1 MRHSIIDMKKY
12 FIIIVLF
19 SFQHL
24 YSEDKSKILFAMNKY
39 NEAFI
44 LADYD
49 QIIESFIFPVSI
61 ITSERM
67 LSIDTK
73 FGIRFVYKK
82 IRGDLPEF
90 YSYSKWNE
98 IDIQLIDKNIAIVK
112 ASFSRYDKNEKKF
125 YDGNG
130 IYQLKKSDNTW
141 KIFSLIP
148 FQSFE
153 TF

>member
-1 MRHSIIDMKKY
+1 MIKKY
-12 FIIIVLF
+12 FVLILFF

-24 YSEDKSKILFAMNKY
+24 HSADRSEILLAMDKY

-49 QIIESFIFPVSI
+49 QIIENFTFPVSI

-73 FGIRFVYKK
+73 FGLQFVYKK

-90 YSYSKWNE
+90 YSYSKWNN
-98 IDIQLIDKNIAIVK
+98 IDIQVMDKNIAIVR
-112 ASFSRYDKNEKKF
+112 ASFSRYDKDEKKF
-125 YDGNG
+125 YDGSS
-130 IYQLKKSDNTW
+130 IYQLKKIDKVW

-148 FQSFE
+148 FQSIE
-153 TF
+153 TL

>member
-1 MRHSIIDMKKY
+1 MIKKY
-12 FIIIVLF
+12 FVLILFF

-24 YSEDKSKILFAMNKY
+24 HSADRSEILLAMDKY

-49 QIIESFIFPVSI
+49 QIIENFTFPVSI
-61 ITSERM
+61 ITSDRM

-73 FGIRFVYKK
+73 FGLRFVYKK

-90 YSYSKWNE
+90 YSYSKWNN
-98 IDIQLIDKNIAIVK
+98 IDIQVMDKNIAIVS
-112 ASFSRYDKNEKKF
+112 ASFSRYDNDGKKF
-125 YDGNG
+125 YDGRG
-130 IYQLKKSDNTW
+130 IYQLKKINEVW

-148 FQSFE
+148 FQSIE
-153 TF
+153 TL

>member
-1 MRHSIIDMKKY
+1 MKKY

-19 SFQHL
+19 FFQHL
-24 YSEDKSKILFAMNKY
+24 YSEDKSEILSTMNKY

-61 ITSERM
+61 ITSERI

-73 FGIRFVYKK
+73 LGLRFVYKK

-90 YSYSKWNE
+90 YSYSKWNK

-112 ASFSRYDKNEKKF
+112 ASFSRYDKNQKK
-125 YDGNG
+125 
-130 IYQLKKSDNTW
+130 IYE
-141 KIFSLIP
+141 IFLRL
-148 FQSFE
+148 
-153 TF
+153 

>member
-1 MRHSIIDMKKY
+1 MIKKY
-12 FIIIVLF
+12 FVLILFF
-19 SFQHL
+19 SLQHL
-24 YSEDKSKILFAMNKY
+24 HSADRSEILLAMDKY

-44 LADYD
+44 SADYD
-49 QIIESFIFPVSI
+49 QIIENFTFPVSI

-73 FGIRFVYKK
+73 FGLRFVYKR

-90 YSYSKWNE
+90 YSYSKWNN
-98 IDIQLIDKNIAIVK
+98 IDIQVIEKNIAIVK
-112 ASFSRYDKNEKKF
+112 ASFSRYDKNENKF

-130 IYQLKKSDNTW
+130 IYQLKKLNNEW

-148 FQSFE
+148 FQSIE
-153 TF
+153 TL

>member
-1 MRHSIIDMKKY
+1 MRKY
-12 FIIIVLF
+12 YIIVLLF
-19 SFQHL
+19 SFQLLFSENKSEIL
-24 YSEDKSKILFAMNKY
+24 YAMDKY

-44 LADYD
+44 LADYNR
-49 QIIESFIFPVSI
+49 IIENFIFPVSI
-61 ITSERM
+61 ITSEKI

-73 FGIRFVYKK
+73 LGLRFVYIK

-130 IYQLKKSDNTW
+130 IYQLKKSDNKW
-141 KIFSLIP
+141 KIFSMIP

-153 TF
+153 TL

>member
-1 MRHSIIDMKKY
+1 MIKKY
-12 FIIIVLF
+12 FILIFLTSLQF
-19 SFQHL
+19 LHSD
-24 YSEDKSKILFAMNKY
+24 DKSEILFAMSKY

-73 FGIRFVYKK
+73 LGLRFVYKK
-82 IRGDLPEF
+82 IRGDLPKF
-90 YSYSKWNE
+90 YSYSKWNK

-112 ASFSRYDKNEKKF
+112 AGFSRFDKNDKKF

-130 IYQLKKSDNTW
+130 IYQLKKSDNKW
-141 KIFSLIP
+141 RIFSMIP

-153 TF
+153 TL

>member
-1 MRHSIIDMKKY
+1 MIKKY
-12 FIIIVLF
+12 FVLILFF

-24 YSEDKSKILFAMNKY
+24 YSVDRSEILLAMDKY

-44 LADYD
+44 SADYD
-49 QIIESFIFPVSI
+49 QIIENFTFPVSI
-61 ITSERM
+61 ITTERM

-73 FGIRFVYKK
+73 LGLRFVYKR

-90 YSYSKWNE
+90 YSYSKWNN
-98 IDIQLIDKNIAIVK
+98 IDMQVIEKNIAIVK
-112 ASFSRYDKNEKKF
+112 ASFSRYDKNENKF

-130 IYQLKKSDNTW
+130 IYQLKKLNNEW

-148 FQSFE
+148 FQSIE
-153 TF
+153 TL

>member
-1 MRHSIIDMKKY
+1 MIKKY
-12 FIIIVLF
+12 LVLILCF
-19 SFQHL
+19 SFQQL
-24 YSEDKSKILFAMNKY
+24 ESAEKSEILLAMDKY

-49 QIIESFIFPVSI
+49 QIIENFTFPVSI
-61 ITSERM
+61 ITSDRM

-73 FGIRFVYKK
+73 FGLRFVYKK

-90 YSYSKWNE
+90 YSYSKWNN
-98 IDIQLIDKNIAIVK
+98 IDIQVMDKNIAIVR
-112 ASFSRYDKNEKKF
+112 ASFSRYDKDEKKF

-130 IYQLKKSDNTW
+130 IYQLKKIDKQW

-148 FQSFE
+148 FQSIE
-153 TF
+153 TL

>member
-1 MRHSIIDMKKY
+1 MIKKY
-12 FIIIVLF
+12 FVLILFF

-24 YSEDKSKILFAMNKY
+24 HSADRSEILLAMDKY

-49 QIIESFIFPVSI
+49 QIIENFTFPVSI
-61 ITSERM
+61 ITSDRM

-73 FGIRFVYKK
+73 FGLRFVYKK

-90 YSYSKWNE
+90 YSYSKWDK

-112 ASFSRYDKNEKKF
+112 ASFSRYDKNKKKF
-125 YDGNG
+125 YSGNG
-130 IYQLKKSDNTW
+130 IYQLKKSDKKW

-148 FQSFE
+148 FQSYE
-153 TF
+153 TL

>member
-1 MRHSIIDMKKY
+1 MKKY
-12 FIIIVLF
+12 FIIIF
-19 SFQHL
+19 FCFQHL
-24 YSEDKSKILFAMNKY
+24 YSEDKSEILFAMNKY

-44 LADYD
+44 LADYN

-73 FGIRFVYKK
+73 LGLRFVYKK

-90 YSYSKWNE
+90 YSYSKWNK
-98 IDIQLIDKNIAIVK
+98 IDIQLIDKNVAIVK
-112 ASFSRYDKNEKKF
+112 ASFSRYDKNGNKF

-130 IYQLKKSDNTW
+130 IYQLKKFNNKW
-141 KIFSLIP
+141 KIFSMIP

-153 TF
+153 NL

>member
-1 MRHSIIDMKKY
+1 MIKKY
-12 FIIIVLF
+12 LVLILCF
-19 SFQHL
+19 SFQQL
-24 YSEDKSKILFAMNKY
+24 ESAEKSEILLAMDKY

-49 QIIESFIFPVSI
+49 QIIENFIFPVSI
-61 ITSERM
+61 ITSDRM

-73 FGIRFVYKK
+73 FGLRFVYKR

-90 YSYSKWNE
+90 YSYSKWNN
-98 IDIQLIDKNIAIVK
+98 IDIQVIEKNIAIVK
-112 ASFSRYDKNEKKF
+112 ASFSRYDKNENKF

-130 IYQLKKSDNTW
+130 IYQLKKLNNEW

-148 FQSFE
+148 FQSIE
-153 TF
+153 TL

>member
-1 MRHSIIDMKKY
+1 MIKKY
-12 FIIIVLF
+12 FVLILFF

-24 YSEDKSKILFAMNKY
+24 YSADRSEILLAMDKY

-49 QIIESFIFPVSI
+49 QIIENFTFPVSI

-73 FGIRFVYKK
+73 FGLRFVYKK

-90 YSYSKWNE
+90 YSYSKWNN
-98 IDIQLIDKNIAIVK
+98 IDIQVMDKNIAIVR
-112 ASFSRYDKNEKKF
+112 ASFSRYNKDEKKF
-125 YDGNG
+125 YDGSG
-130 IYQLKKSDNTW
+130 IYQLKKIDKVW

-148 FQSFE
+148 FQSIE
-153 TF
+153 TL

>member
-1 MRHSIIDMKKY
+1 MKKY
-12 FIIIVLF
+12 FVIIVLF
-19 SFQHL
+19 YFQHL
-24 YSEDKSKILFAMNKY
+24 YSQDKNEILFAMDKY

-49 QIIESFIFPVSI
+49 QIIESFIFPVSL

-73 FGIRFVYKK
+73 LGLRFIYKK

>member
-1 MRHSIIDMKKY
+1 MKKY

-19 SFQHL
+19 CFQHL
-24 YSEDKSKILFAMNKY
+24 YSEDKSEILFAMDKY

-61 ITSERM
+61 ITSERI

-73 FGIRFVYKK
+73 LGLRFVYKK

-90 YSYSKWNE
+90 YSYSKWNK

-130 IYQLKKSDNTW
+130 IYQLKKSDNSW

-153 TF
+153 TL

>member
-1 MRHSIIDMKKY
+1 MKKY
-12 FIIIVLF
+12 FILILLF
-19 SFQHL
+19 SFDHL
-24 YSEDKSKILFAMNKY
+24 FSEDRTEILFAMDKY

-44 LADYD
+44 SADYD
-49 QIIESFIFPVSI
+49 QIIENFTFPVSI

-73 FGIRFVYKK
+73 FGLRFVYKR

-90 YSYSKWNE
+90 YSYSKWNN
-98 IDIQLIDKNIAIVK
+98 IDIQVIEKNIAIVK
-112 ASFSRYDKNEKKF
+112 ASFSRYDKNENKF

-130 IYQLKKSDNTW
+130 IYQLKKINNEW

-148 FQSFE
+148 FQSIK
-153 TF
+153 TL

>member
-1 MRHSIIDMKKY
+1 MIKKY
-12 FIIIVLF
+12 FVLILFF

-24 YSEDKSKILFAMNKY
+24 YSVDRSEILLAMDKY

-49 QIIESFIFPVSI
+49 QIIENFTFPVSI
-61 ITSERM
+61 ITSDRM

-73 FGIRFVYKK
+73 FGLRFVYKK

-90 YSYSKWNE
+90 YSYSKWNN
-98 IDIQLIDKNIAIVK
+98 IDIQVIEKNIAIVK
-112 ASFSRYDKNEKKF
+112 ASFSRYDKNENKF

-130 IYQLKKSDNTW
+130 L
-141 KIFSLIP
+141 SLIHI
-148 FQSFE
+148 
-153 TF
+153 

>member
-1 MRHSIIDMKKY
+1 MIKKY
-12 FIIIVLF
+12 LVLILCF

-24 YSEDKSKILFAMNKY
+24 HSADRSEILLAMDKY

-49 QIIESFIFPVSI
+49 QIIENFTFPVSI
-61 ITSERM
+61 ITSDRM

-73 FGIRFVYKK
+73 FGLRFVYKK

-90 YSYSKWNE
+90 YSYSKWNN
-98 IDIQLIDKNIAIVK
+98 IDIQVMDKNIAIVR
-112 ASFSRYDKNEKKF
+112 ASFSRYDKDEKKF
-125 YDGNG
+125 YDGRG
-130 IYQLKKSDNTW
+130 IYQLKKINEVW

-148 FQSFE
+148 FQSIE
-153 TF
+153 TL

>member
-1 MRHSIIDMKKY
+1 MKKY
-12 FIIIVLF
+12 FIIIF
-19 SFQHL
+19 FCFQHL
-24 YSEDKSKILFAMNKY
+24 YSEDKSEILFAMNKY

-49 QIIESFIFPVSI
+49 QIIESFTFPVSI

-73 FGIRFVYKK
+73 LGLRFVYKK

-90 YSYSKWNE
+90 YSYSKWNK
-98 IDIQLIDKNIAIVK
+98 IDIQLIDKNVAIVK
-112 ASFSRYDKNEKKF
+112 ASFSRYDKNGKKF

-130 IYQLKKSDNTW
+130 IYQLKKFNNKW
-141 KIFSLIP
+141 KIFSMIP

-153 TF
+153 NL

>member
-1 MRHSIIDMKKY
+1 MIKKY
-12 FIIIVLF
+12 FVLILFF
-19 SFQHL
+19 SFQYLHSADR
-24 YSEDKSKILFAMNKY
+24 SEILLAMDKY

-49 QIIESFIFPVSI
+49 QIIENFTFPVSI

-73 FGIRFVYKK
+73 FGLRFVYKK

-90 YSYSKWNE
+90 YSYSKWNK
-98 IDIQLIDKNIAIVK
+98 IDIQLIDKNIAIVN
-112 ASFSRYDKNEKKF
+112 ASFSRYDKDDEKF
-125 YDGNG
+125 YDGSG
-130 IYQLKKSDNTW
+130 IYQLKKVDTEW

-148 FQSFE
+148 FLSIE
-153 TF
+153 TL

>member
-1 MRHSIIDMKKY
+1 MKKN
-12 FIIIVLF
+12 FIIIVLLCIQYLF
-19 SFQHL
+19 SGDR
-24 YSEDKSKILFAMNKY
+24 SEIRIAMDNY

-49 QIIESFIFPVSI
+49 QIIENFIFPVSI
-61 ITSERM
+61 ITSDKM

-73 FGIRFVYKK
+73 LGLRFVYKK
-82 IRGDLPEF
+82 IRGDLPKF

-98 IDIQLIDKNIAIVK
+98 IDIQVIDKHLAIVK
-112 ASFSRYDKNEKKF
+112 ASFSRFDKNDKKF

-130 IYQLKKSDNTW
+130 IYQLKKSDDQW

-148 FQSFE
+148 FQSIENF
-153 TF
+153 

>member
-1 MRHSIIDMKKY
+1 MKKY
-12 FIIIVLF
+12 FIIIF
-19 SFQHL
+19 FCFQHL
-24 YSEDKSKILFAMNKY
+24 YSEDKSEILFAMNKY

-44 LADYD
+44 LADYN

-73 FGIRFVYKK
+73 LGLRFVYKK

-90 YSYSKWNE
+90 YSYSKWNK
-98 IDIQLIDKNIAIVK
+98 IDIQLIDKNVAIVK
-112 ASFSRYDKNEKKF
+112 ASFSRYDKNGKKF

-130 IYQLKKSDNTW
+130 IYQLKKFNNKW
-141 KIFSLIP
+141 KIFSMIP
-148 FQSFE
+148 FQSFK
-153 TF
+153 TL

>member
-1 MRHSIIDMKKY
+1 MIKKY
-12 FIIIVLF
+12 LVLILCS

-24 YSEDKSKILFAMNKY
+24 HSADRSEILLAMDKY

-49 QIIESFIFPVSI
+49 QIIENFTFPVSI
-61 ITSERM
+61 ITSDRM

-73 FGIRFVYKK
+73 FGLRFVYKK

-90 YSYSKWNE
+90 YSYSKWNN
-98 IDIQLIDKNIAIVK
+98 IDIQVMDKNIAIVR
-112 ASFSRYDKNEKKF
+112 ASFSRYDKDEKKF

-130 IYQLKKSDNTW
+130 IYQLKKIDKQW

-148 FQSFE
+148 FQSIE
-153 TF
+153 TL

>member
-1 MRHSIIDMKKY
+1 MKKY
-12 FIIIVLF
+12 FIIIF
-19 SFQHL
+19 FCFQHL
-24 YSEDKSKILFAMNKY
+24 YSEDKSEILFAMDKY

-73 FGIRFVYKK
+73 LGLRFVYKK

-98 IDIQLIDKNIAIVK
+98 IDIQLIDKNVAIVK
-112 ASFSRYDKNEKKF
+112 ASFSRYDKNGKKF

-130 IYQLKKSDNTW
+130 IYQLKKFNNKW
-141 KIFSLIP
+141 KIFSMIP
-148 FQSFE
+148 FQSFK
-153 TF
+153 TL

>member
-1 MRHSIIDMKKY
+1 MIKKY
-12 FIIIVLF
+12 LVLILCF
-19 SFQHL
+19 SFQQL
-24 YSEDKSKILFAMNKY
+24 ESAEKSEILLAMDKY

-49 QIIESFIFPVSI
+49 QIIENFIFPVSI
-61 ITSERM
+61 ITSDRM

-73 FGIRFVYKK
+73 FGLRFVYKK

-90 YSYSKWNE
+90 YSYSKWNN
-98 IDIQLIDKNIAIVK
+98 IDIQVMDKNIAIVS
-112 ASFSRYDKNEKKF
+112 ASFSRYDKDEKKF

-130 IYQLKKSDNTW
+130 IYQLKKIDKVW

-148 FQSFE
+148 FQSIE
-153 TF
+153 TL

>member
-73 FGIRFVYKK
+73 FGLRFVYKK

-90 YSYSKWNE
+90 YSYSKWNK

-112 ASFSRYDKNEKKF
+112 ASFSRYDKNGKKF

-130 IYQLKKSDNTW
+130 IYQLKKFNNKW
-141 KIFSLIP
+141 KIFSMIP

-153 TF
+153 NL

>member
-1 MRHSIIDMKKY
+1 MIKKY
-12 FIIIVLF
+12 FVLILFF

-24 YSEDKSKILFAMNKY
+24 YSVDRSEILLAMDKY

-44 LADYD
+44 SADYD
-49 QIIESFIFPVSI
+49 QIIENFTFPVSI

-73 FGIRFVYKK
+73 FGLRFVYKR

-90 YSYSKWNE
+90 YSYSKWNN
-98 IDIQLIDKNIAIVK
+98 IDIQVIEKNIAIVK
-112 ASFSRYDKNEKKF
+112 ASFSRYDKNENKF

-130 IYQLKKSDNTW
+130 IYQLKKLNNEW

-148 FQSFE
+148 FQSIE
-153 TF
+153 TL